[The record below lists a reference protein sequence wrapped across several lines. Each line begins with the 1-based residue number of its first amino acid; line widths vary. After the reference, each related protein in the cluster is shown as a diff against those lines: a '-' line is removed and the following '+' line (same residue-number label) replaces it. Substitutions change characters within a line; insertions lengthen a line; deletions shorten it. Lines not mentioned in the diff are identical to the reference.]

1 MSRPGQVFG
10 CPHSLRAAPVHTWK
24 LERGHVPALERL
36 WGEPGLA
43 VDVSCSQARAQL
55 ELCILCAA
63 PKDCQALGRYQTASL
78 AAVID
83 AN

>member
-1 MSRPGQVFG
+1 M
-10 CPHSLRAAPVHTWK
+10 
-24 LERGHVPALERL
+24 PALERL